1 MGSNTLQ
8 AHQLVALAG
17 RQGQGTEAVGAL
29 LKHSDEGRASI
40 SDSRVLVDVGGS
52 SACRMWRP
60 CWRLMSFMRRC
71 RTATGSA
78 WRTGGYRW
86 CGAVRAAAHTSKL
99 IRDV

>member
-17 RQGQGTEAVGAL
+17 RQGQGTEALGLPDVEA
-29 LKHSDEGRASI
+29 
-40 SDSRVLVDVGGS
+40 VL
-52 SACRMWRP
+52 
-60 CWRLMSFMRRC
+60 RLMSFMRRC

-86 CGAVRAAAHTSKL
+86 YGAVRAAAHTSKL
-99 IRDV
+99 IWDV